1 MRFHHRPIIKIHRQ
15 KGAVLFITLI
25 MLVLLIVIGFNA
37 LSTSDVQSRLVGN
50 AQFQNIAKVRAENAL
65 AQAEQWIT
73 QKTAGVSNTKNAGF
87 TTRQTGSPPALYPI
101 GYLAANSMDPL
112 TMTWD
117 DTNSTQT
124 LIGMEPPWCRVTSN
138 ATSSNG

>member
-1 MRFHHRPIIKIHRQ
+1 MRFNHKPMIKIHQQ

-50 AQFQNIAKVRAENAL
+50 AQFQNIAKERAENAL

-73 QKTAGVSNTKNAGF
+73 QKTSGVSNTKNTGF
-87 TTRQTGSPPALYPI
+87 TTRP
-101 GYLAANSMDPL
+101 
-112 TMTWD
+112 
-117 DTNSTQT
+117 
-124 LIGMEPPWCRVTSN
+124 
-138 ATSSNG
+138 TSSPAFTP